1 MLQLILGGARSGKS
15 RLAEKL
21 ASDSGLSVTYIATSR
36 PLDGEMNQRI
46 ALHRGR
52 RPGHWGL
59 IEEPLELAR
68 VLGENAAADHCL
80 LVDCL
85 TLWLTNLL
93 MLEDADRM
101 AFERDQLLQTLASLP
116 GEIIFVSNETG
127 LGVVPLGELTRRY
140 VDEAGWLHQALAERC
155 QRPCKAIDASA
166 YEQALARQQQLTK
179 PAGSLGQLEALAVQ
193 LAGLQGQ
200 VKPSVDRLWI
210 AIFAGDHGV
219 VAEGVSAFPQEV
231 TGQMLHNFVTGGA
244 AISVLARRLDAQL
257 EVVDLGTVT
266 PSLDLPGVRHLN
278 IGAGTANFVDGPA
291 MTQAQGQ
298 LALQAGRDSVSRAL
312 DSGAQLFIGG
322 EMGIGN
328 TTAAS
333 ALACALLD
341 CPVSDLTGPG
351 TGLNA
356 AGVSHKIAVIE
367 RALALHA
374 AQRGDALQT
383 LFNLGGFEM
392 AALVGAYLAC
402 AQEGIA
408 VLVDGFI
415 CSVAALVAVRLNP
428 ACRQWLVFGHRGAEP
443 GHRHVLHS
451 LDARPLLEL
460 GLRLGEGSGAA
471 LAVPLL
477 RLACA
482 LHGQMATFAEAAV
495 ADRPA

>member
-1 MLQLILGGARSGKS
+1 MTQS
-15 RLAEKL
+15 
-21 ASDSGLSVTYIATSR
+21 
-36 PLDGEMNQRI
+36 
-46 ALHRGR
+46 
-52 RPGHWGL
+52 W
-59 IEEPLELAR
+59 
-68 VLGENAAADHCL
+68 
-80 LVDCL
+80 
-85 TLWLTNLL
+85 WLN
-93 MLEDADRM
+93 
-101 AFERDQLLQTLASLP
+101 
-116 GEIIFVSNETG
+116 
-127 LGVVPLGELTRRY
+127 
-140 VDEAGWLHQALAERC
+140 
-155 QRPCKAIDASA
+155 PCKPVDTQAV
-166 YEQALARQQQLTK
+166 EQAQARQQQLTK

-193 LAGLQGQ
+193 LAGLQGR
-200 VKPSVDRLWI
+200 VKPSLEQVWI

-219 VAEGVSAFPQEV
+219 VVEGVSAFPQEV
-231 TGQMLHNFVTGGA
+231 TGQMLLNFVSGGA
-244 AISVLARRLDAQL
+244 AISVLARQLGASL

-266 PSLDLPGVRHLN
+266 PSLNLPGVRHLN
-278 IGAGTANFVDGPA
+278 VGPGTANFVQGPA

-298 LALQAGRDSVSRAL
+298 LALQAGRDSVQRAIAT
-312 DSGAQLFIGG
+312 GAQLFIGG

-341 CPVSDLTGPG
+341 CPVVHLTGPG

-356 AGVSHKIAVIE
+356 EGVSHKAQVIE
-367 RALALHA
+367 RALALHG

-383 LFNLGGFEM
+383 LFNLGGFEI

-402 AQEGIA
+402 AQEGVA

-428 ACRQWLVFGHRGAEP
+428 ECRQWLLFGHRGAEP
-443 GHRHVLHS
+443 GHRHVLET
-451 LDARPLLEL
+451 LDAQPLLDL

-477 RLACA
+477 RLACD